1 MSLLNDRDANLAA
14 LRVAVAEARVIA
26 REKSHPYTDWT
37 GLSADRQV
45 FRGGEFA
52 WHVRFGLRYFMTQFF
67 FPDMR
72 GISDDEIAE
81 EIWSIWDAEW
91 DDVRV
96 GDFHVGSSDFKQ
108 RDSEY

>member
-14 LRVAVAEARVIA
+14 LRVAIAEACVIV
-26 REKSHPYTDWT
+26 REKAHEYRDCN
-37 GLSADRQV
+37 GLYANRQV
-45 FRGGEFA
+45 FGSTEFA
-52 WHVRFGLRYFMTQFF
+52 WHVSFDLSYFMTHFF

-72 GISDDEIAE
+72 GRSDHEIAE
-81 EIWSIWDAEW
+81 EIWSCWDPDW
-91 DDVRV
+91 HDVRV